1 MGRPC
6 IIMLEKNIVLEAS
19 VFLVTL
25 TYIIIRVITYAG
37 TNICDKIIISNI
49 NIWYKWLE
57 TLNVLLYVISYV
69 EYQ

>member
-1 MGRPC
+1 MGRPY

-37 TNICDKIIISNI
+37 TNIY
-49 NIWYKWLE
+49 YKL
-57 TLNVLLYVISYV
+57 
-69 EYQ
+69 